1 MLCKHYPVSATT
13 TCDSTLTLAALLLLH
28 LSFVT
33 FLALLLGA
41 TLFTKEYIE
50 VSKKAWVLIFY
61 RTLGVEMVPLHRLK
75 AREYDDRRMRVLY
88 RITPRIG
95 PRLL

>member
-50 VSKKAWVLIFY
+50 IRKQAWVLIFY
-61 RTLGVEMVPLHRLK
+61 RTLGVEMVPFHRFESG
-75 AREYDDRRMRVLY
+75 EYNNRRVRVLD
-88 RITPRIG
+88 RVTPRIG
-95 PRLL
+95 PRLF